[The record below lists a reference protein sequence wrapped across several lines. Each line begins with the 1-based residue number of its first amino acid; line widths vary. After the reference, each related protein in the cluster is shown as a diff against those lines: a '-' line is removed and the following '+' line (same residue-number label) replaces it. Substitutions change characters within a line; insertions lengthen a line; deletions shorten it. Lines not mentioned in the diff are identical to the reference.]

1 MTQTRRRHLRNAAVP
16 LALLIG
22 AAWVVPLFLNAG
34 RYRPLLKASLERS
47 LGRKV
52 ALGHIALH
60 FFPRPGFTVD
70 NVVIDED
77 PSFGLEPFVRVGRLD
92 CDLRWRSL
100 WNSHVYLGTLKLSN
114 PSINLVR
121 NASGRWNIEDL
132 LLRSRIKPQSR
143 AQATPAPMPS
153 NLAVEIQGARLN
165 FKIGENKKPFTV
177 VNTSAYL
184 DFDYDSQRLDFRM
197 AGEPVRTDLEF
208 PTPGLVELD
217 GNWSPARAAGDS
229 LQATLRMQGAL
240 LYDWIPLLTGK
251 NPELYGVVNS
261 TINLGGS
268 LRQIEYTGEAHL
280 SQLHRWEQLPS
291 ASDLPCDLRFRGQF
305 DRNKQDLVVKS
316 MDLAF
321 VDSQIHLEGSIA
333 SVASRPDF
341 DLVVAFER
349 SRMEDLL
356 RLGVRVLGKRVAW
369 DVRGRVNGMIS
380 VQGPWGAKRYGG
392 FLNAHQ
398 VRLDTS
404 SGTFPVSDVALR
416 ITGSGAR
423 LSPARVLLAPGVD
436 VVVEASLRHF
446 SPQQTGRPAA
456 VRPAYQLTLSSSA
469 VNLGRLVHF
478 GRALGILG
486 KSAMEAEGIGSFTL
500 RLAGGA
506 WPWTR
511 PSVTAQAS
519 IRSARLVVPGLR
531 EPLNVPRAR
540 IQVYGR
546 QVIINPIVA
555 VMGTSV
561 FSGWIVHQR
570 GSPAPWDF
578 SLSADKLSIEQA
590 SQWFEGMGDRNTPS
604 LLDRIAGIGALI
616 SGRRPAFHLAGSMDA
631 RGHFSTPLITYRGV
645 SLRDCQAGVDIHDRK
660 IRVSQFRFE
669 AGGGHGE
676 GNALLNLSKS
686 PVQTSGQAAIHG
698 ASIRSLGPYLPAALG
713 KVRGYYSA
721 GGTFEASGLTHAQL
735 ASTLKGVATVQLESV
750 NLGDFDPVGSLARHF
765 GMEALEEPPQAL
777 LIPRATAHLDVQ
789 DRQLTL
795 EDFLVDIGG
804 AEFQLHGGYSFDGS
818 AQLLVR
824 ADLRGVHQPWTP
836 VHPGM
841 AGPVSRIADLHF
853 AGTLRNLEVMPS
865 AQISQTQP

>member
-1 MTQTRRRHLRNAAVP
+1 MTRIRRRNLRSAAVA

-22 AAWVVPLFLNAG
+22 AAWVAPLFLNAG
-34 RYRPLLKASLERS
+34 RYRPLLKAGLERS

-52 ALGHIALH
+52 SLGHIALH

-77 PSFGLEPFVRVGRLD
+77 PSFGLEPFARVGRLD

-100 WNSHVYLGTLKLSN
+100 WSSHLYLGTLKLSN

-121 NASGRWNIEDL
+121 NSSGRWNIEDL
-132 LLRSRIKPQSR
+132 LLRSRIRPQSR

-153 NLAVEIQGARLN
+153 NLAVEIEGARLN

-177 VNTSAYL
+177 VNTSAHL
-184 DFDYDSQRLDFRM
+184 NFDYDSERVDFRM

-251 NPELYGVVNS
+251 NPELYGVLNS
-261 TINLGGS
+261 AISLGGN
-268 LRQIEYTGEAHL
+268 LRQIQYTGEAHL

-291 ASDLPCDLRFRGQF
+291 ANDLPCDLRFRGRF
-305 DRNKQDLVVKS
+305 DRDNQDLVINS
-316 MDLAF
+316 MNLAF
-321 VDSQIHLEGSIA
+321 EDSQIHVEGSIA
-333 SVASRPDF
+333 SVASRPDL

-369 DVRGRVNGMIS
+369 DVNGRLNGMIS
-380 VQGPWGAKRYGG
+380 VQGPWNGKRYGG

-404 SGTFPVSDVALR
+404 SGTFPVSDIALR
-416 ITGSGAR
+416 ITESGAR
-423 LSPARVLLAPGVD
+423 LSPARILLAPGVEI
-436 VVVEASLRHF
+436 VVDGNLRHF
-446 SPQQTGRPAA
+446 PPQQSKRPAA
-456 VRPAYQLTLSSSA
+456 HPAYQLTLSSSA
-469 VNLGRLVHF
+469 VNLARLVHF
-478 GRALGILG
+478 GRALGILD
-486 KSAMEAEGIGSFTL
+486 KSDMEAEGIGSFTL

-519 IRSARLVVPGLR
+519 IRSARLVVPGLS

-540 IQVYGR
+540 IQVYGK
-546 QVIINPIVA
+546 QVIVNPMLA

-578 SLSADKLSIEQA
+578 SLTADRLSIEQA
-590 SQWFEGMGDRNTPS
+590 SQWFEGLGERTSPS
-604 LLDRIAGIGALI
+604 FLDRIAGIGALFA
-616 SGRRPAFHLAGSMDA
+616 GRHPSFHLAGGMDA
-631 RGHFSTPLITYRGV
+631 RGRFSTPLITYRGL
-645 SLRDCQAGVDIHDRK
+645 SLRDFQASVDIRDRK
-660 IRVSQFRFE
+660 VRLSQVRFE

-676 GNALLNLSKS
+676 GEALLNLSRI
-686 PVQTSGQAAIHG
+686 PVQISGQAGIHG
-698 ASIRSLGPYLPAALG
+698 ASIAPLAPYLPAVLG
-713 KVRGYYSA
+713 KARGYYSA
-721 GGTFEASGLTHAQL
+721 GGTFEASGLTRTQL
-735 ASTLKGVATVQLESV
+735 ASTLKGVASVQLERV
-750 NLGDFDPVGSLARHF
+750 NLGEFDPV
-765 GMEALEEPPQAL
+765 
-777 LIPRATAHLDVQ
+777 
-789 DRQLTL
+789 
-795 EDFLVDIGG
+795 
-804 AEFQLHGGYSFDGS
+804 
-818 AQLLVR
+818 
-824 ADLRGVHQPWTP
+824 
-836 VHPGM
+836 
-841 AGPVSRIADLHF
+841 
-853 AGTLRNLEVMPS
+853 
-865 AQISQTQP
+865 

>member
-1 MTQTRRRHLRNAAVP
+1 MNQTRRRHLRNAAVA

-22 AAWVVPLFLNAG
+22 AAWVAPFFLNAG
-34 RYRPLLKASLERS
+34 RYRPLLKAGLERS

-92 CDLRWRSL
+92 CDLGWRSL
-100 WNSHVYLGTLKLSN
+100 WSSHLYLGTLKLSN

-121 NASGRWNIEDL
+121 NSSGRWNIEDL

-143 AQATPAPMPS
+143 DHATRGPMPS
-153 NLAVEIQGARLN
+153 NLSVEIEGARLN

-177 VNTSAYL
+177 VNAGAHL
-184 DFDYDSQRLDFRM
+184 DFDYDSDRLDFRM

-240 LYDWIPLLTGK
+240 LYDWIPILTGK
-251 NPELYGVVNS
+251 NPELYGVLNS
-261 TINLGGS
+261 TIHLGGS

-305 DRNKQDLVVKS
+305 DRDKENLVIQS

-321 VDSQIHLEGSIA
+321 VNSQVHLEGSIA
-333 SVASRPDF
+333 TVASRPDF

-349 SRMEDLL
+349 SQMEDLL
-356 RLGVRVLGKRVAW
+356 RLGARVLAKRVAW
-369 DVRGRVNGMIS
+369 DVKGRVNGMIS
-380 VQGPWGAKRYGG
+380 VQGPWNGQRYGG

-436 VVVEASLRHF
+436 VVVEGSLRHF
-446 SPQQTGRPAA
+446 PPQHTGRPAA
-456 VRPAYQLTLSSSA
+456 VHPGYQLTLSSSA

-486 KSAMEAEGIGSFTL
+486 KSPMEAEGIGSFTL

-519 IRSARLVVPGLR
+519 IRSARLVVPGLSG
-531 EPLNVPRAR
+531 PLNVPRAR

-546 QVIINPIVA
+546 QVIINPILA

-561 FSGWIVHQR
+561 FSGWAVHQR

-578 SLSADKLSIEQA
+578 SLTADKLNIEQA
-590 SQWFEGMGDRNTPS
+590 SQWFEAISDRDTPS
-604 LLDRIAGIGALI
+604 FLDRIAGIGALI
-616 SGRRPAFHLAGSMDA
+616 TGRHPSFHLAGSMGA
-631 RGHFSTPLITYRGV
+631 RGRFSTPLITYRGV
-645 SLRDCQAGVDIHDRK
+645 SLRDFQASVDVHDRSV
-660 IRVSQFRFE
+660 RVSRVRFE
-669 AGGGHGE
+669 AGGGQGE
-676 GNALLNLSKS
+676 GNALLNLSKG
-686 PVQTSGQAAIHG
+686 PVEISGQAGIRG
-698 ASIRSLGPYLPAALG
+698 ASIRPLGPYLPAALG

-721 GGTFEASGLTHAQL
+721 AGTFEASGLTRAQL
-735 ASTLKGVATVQLESV
+735 ARTLKGAATVQLESV
-750 NLGDFDPVGSLARHF
+750 NLGDFDPVEALARRF

-795 EDFLVDIGG
+795 DDFLVDIDG

-818 AQLLVR
+818 ARLLVR
-824 ADLRGVHQPWTP
+824 ADLRGLHQPWTP
-836 VHPGM
+836 VHPGI

-853 AGTLRNLEVMPS
+853 GGTLRNLEMMPS
-865 AQISQTQP
+865 TQISQTQP

>member
-1 MTQTRRRHLRNAAVP
+1 MTRIRRRNLRNAAVA

-22 AAWVVPLFLNAG
+22 AAWVAPLFLNAG
-34 RYRPLLKASLERS
+34 RYRPLLKAGLERS

-52 ALGHIALH
+52 ALGRIALH
-60 FFPRPGFTVD
+60 FFPRLGFTVD

-77 PSFGLEPFVRVGRLD
+77 PSFGLEPFARVGRLD

-100 WNSHVYLGTLKLSN
+100 WSSHLYLGTLKLSN

-121 NASGRWNIEDL
+121 NSSGRWNIEDL
-132 LLRSRIKPQSR
+132 LLRSRIKPQSPD
-143 AQATPAPMPS
+143 QATHSSVPS
-153 NLAVEIQGARLN
+153 NLAVEIEGARLN
-165 FKIGENKKPFTV
+165 FKIGENKKPFTI
-177 VNTSAYL
+177 VNTSAHL
-184 DFDYDSQRLDFRM
+184 DFDYDSERVDFRM

-217 GNWSPARAAGDS
+217 GNWSPARAAADS

-251 NPELYGVVNS
+251 NPELYGVLNS

-305 DRNKQDLVVKS
+305 DRDKQDLVIKS
-316 MDLAF
+316 MDLGF
-321 VDSQIHLEGSIA
+321 VDSQVHIEGSIA
-333 SVASRPDF
+333 SVASRPDL

-356 RLGVRVLGKRVAW
+356 RLGLRVLGKRVAW
-369 DVRGRVNGMIS
+369 DVNGRLNGIVS
-380 VQGPWGAKRYGG
+380 VQGPWNGKRYGG

-398 VRLDTS
+398 VQLDTS
-404 SGTFPVSDVALR
+404 SGTFPVSDIALR
-416 ITGSGAR
+416 ITASGAR
-423 LSPARVLLAPGVD
+423 LSPARVLLAPGVE
-436 VVVEASLRHF
+436 VVVEGSLRHF
-446 SPQQTGRPAA
+446 SPQHTGRPAA
-456 VRPAYQLTLSSSA
+456 VHAAYQLTLSSSA

-486 KSAMEAEGIGSFTL
+486 KSPMEAEGIGSFTL

-519 IRSARLVVPGLR
+519 IRSARLVVPGLS

-540 IQVYGR
+540 IQVYGK
-546 QVIINPIVA
+546 QVIINPILA

-578 SLSADKLSIEQA
+578 SLTADKLSVEQA
-590 SQWFEGMGDRNTPS
+590 SQWFEGIGDGNTPS
-604 LLDRIAGIGALI
+604 FLDRIAGIGALI
-616 SGRRPAFHLAGSMDA
+616 TGRHPSFRLAGSLDA
-631 RGHFSTPLITYRGV
+631 RGHFSAPLITYRDV
-645 SLRDCQAGVDIHDRK
+645 LLRDCQASVDIHDRRV
-660 IRVSQFRFE
+660 RVSQIRFE

-686 PVQTSGQAAIHG
+686 PVQISGQAAIHG
-698 ASIRSLGPYLPAALG
+698 ASIRSLGPYLPEALG
-713 KVRGYYSA
+713 AVRGYYSA

-735 ASTLKGVATVQLESV
+735 ASTLKGVATVQLENV
-750 NLGDFDPVGSLARHF
+750 NLGDFDPVGALARHF
-765 GMEALEEPPQAL
+765 GMEAFQEAPQAL
-777 LIPRATAHLDVQ
+777 VIPRATAHLDVQ
-789 DRQLTL
+789 DRQVTL
-795 EDFLVDIGG
+795 EDFLVDIAG
-804 AEFQLHGGYSFDGS
+804 AEFQLRGGYSFDGS
-818 AQLLVR
+818 ARLLVR
-824 ADLRGVHQPWTP
+824 ADLRGIHQPWTP
-836 VHPGM
+836 VHQGTP
-841 AGPVSRIADLHF
+841 GPVSRIADLHF
-853 AGTLRNLEVMPS
+853 FGTLRNLEVMPS